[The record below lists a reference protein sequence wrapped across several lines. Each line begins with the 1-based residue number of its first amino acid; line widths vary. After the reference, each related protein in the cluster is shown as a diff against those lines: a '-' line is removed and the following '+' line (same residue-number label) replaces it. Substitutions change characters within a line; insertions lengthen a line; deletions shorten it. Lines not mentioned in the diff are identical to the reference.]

1 MTTLAVRHSV
11 SDFDSWKIAFDGH
24 EAVRRSHGATGHR
37 VLRDGNDL
45 LVLVDFPDAASA
57 EAFKSDLALVTAMRN
72 GGVQGVPDV
81 SVRTEASQAQ
91 Y

>member
-11 SDFDSWKIAFDGH
+11 KDYDGWKAAFDGH
-24 EAVRRSHGATGHR
+24 GEARRRHGSTGHR

-45 LVLVDFPDAASA
+45 LVLLEFPSDSAAA
-57 EAFKSDLALVTAMRN
+57 AFQADPSLGAAMAKA
-72 GGVQGVPDV
+72 GVQGAPDI
-81 SVRTEASQAQ
+81 SVRTESDQVR

>member
-1 MTTLAVRHSV
+1 MTTIAVRHSV
-11 SDFDSWKIAFDGH
+11 SDFDTWKTAFDGH
-24 EAVRRSHGATGHR
+24 EASRRSHGATGHR

-57 EAFKSDLALVTAMRN
+57 QAFQSDPALATAMRN
-72 GGVQGVPDV
+72 GGVQGAPEV
-81 SVRTEASQAQ
+81 SVRTEASQAK